1 VRDDTGR
8 DDPGRDDTGRDGTG
22 RDDTGRDDTLAAD
35 RLVAV
40 DDGGRPVLVL
50 LHGFAQTRR
59 CWGPLAD
66 GLAADRTVVAV
77 DLPGHGGSTRAAD
90 ADLDRTVDLLGS
102 TLAGLDGP
110 LDVLGYSMGGRVAL
124 TWMVTDPGRIRRLV
138 TIGAT
143 AGITDTSRRAERR
156 DADEER
162 ARRVERDGVDG
173 FVEWWLGLPMFAGLP
188 DWARFDE
195 ERRGNSADALAASLR
210 NAGTGSM
217 RPLWDD
223 LAALGRSGGAPALLA
238 LAGGDDPDYV
248 AHAARLAADTGGR
261 AVTIPGAGH
270 AAHLERPDE
279 TLAAVRRFLDG

>member
-1 VRDDTGR
+1 M
-8 DDPGRDDTGRDGTG
+8 RDDTGRDGTG

>member
-1 VRDDTGR
+1 MRDDTGR

>member
-1 VRDDTGR
+1 M
-8 DDPGRDDTGRDGTG
+8 
-22 RDDTGRDDTLAAD
+22 
-35 RLVAV
+35 AV

-59 CWGPLAD
+59 CWGPLAE

>member
-1 VRDDTGR
+1 MRDDTGR
-8 DDPGRDDTGRDGTG
+8 DDPGRDDTGRN
-22 RDDTGRDDTLAAD
+22 DTLAAD

-77 DLPGHGGSTRAAD
+77 DLPGHGGSAHAAD

>member
-1 VRDDTGR
+1 MRDDTGR
-8 DDPGRDDTGRDGTG
+8 DDPGRDDTGRDDTG
-22 RDDTGRDDTLAAD
+22 RDDTGRNDTLAAD

-59 CWGPLAD
+59 CWGPLAE

>member
-1 VRDDTGR
+1 M
-8 DDPGRDDTGRDGTG
+8 RDDTGRDGTG

-59 CWGPLAD
+59 CWGPLAE

>member
-261 AVTIPGAGH
+261 VVTIPGAGH